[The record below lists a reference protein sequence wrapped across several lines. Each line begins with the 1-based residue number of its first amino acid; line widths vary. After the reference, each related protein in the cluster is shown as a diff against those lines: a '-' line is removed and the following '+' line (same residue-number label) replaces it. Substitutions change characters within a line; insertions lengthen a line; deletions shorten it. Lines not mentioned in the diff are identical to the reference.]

1 MANIDNSF
9 SAIRCLS
16 VSNSDWI
23 NKSQDSLGKIIEAIR
38 EYLDNI
44 EYVIKDVERSGCDI
58 SDLENIYSVRLDVY
72 EAIVDFMT
80 KINENS
86 TKEIEIERKMYE
98 KGYRKYKDVFEA
110 LKQDPKS
117 QI

>member
-38 EYLDNI
+38 EHLDNI
-44 EYVIKDVERSGCDI
+44 EYVIKNVGRSGCDI

-98 KGYRKYKDVFEA
+98 KGYRKYKDVFET